1 MMAARRL
8 ESEPLRVAI
17 VVRGH
22 ERGALSGDGLFVA
35 LTRLCDLLPRA
46 SLFVR
51 TWSSSEAPPG
61 STWRVLGSGG
71 SRVLSRARVCAYF
84 ERGALKERLASCE
97 LDAEPRGR
105 VVSSERVWRTPV
117 IGQKRMWEQQWR
129 ALSLPDTSFAAAVSL
144 RFDLF
149 TPSFTAAN
157 GFRSDAALGWSPD
170 AVANGIGRNVALLHG
185 SSDCV
190 HALGGCSRAIG
201 ADNVLLGTLGAMRTL
216 AASMLA
222 LWRTSPAA
230 NISRTFHRIKPHHES
245 IVPMEIARLGLCC
258 AELDALVRLRGVSA
272 REARPSFADAA
283 PNRSAPGAHHREPRR
298 HPHPHR
304 HAAHGVVDARRLPAK
319 SPLLPR
325 GPKAHSRVIGSRRN
339 ISHRRRS

>member
-1 MMAARRL
+1 M
-8 ESEPLRVAI
+8 AI

-22 ERGALSGDGLFVA
+22 ERGALGGEGLFVA

-51 TWSSSEAPPG
+51 TWSSSDAPPG
-61 STWRVLGSGG
+61 STWRGLGSGG
-71 SRVLSRARVCAYF
+71 SARGRVLSRARVCGYF
-84 ERGALKERLASCE
+84 ERGTLRERLASCE
-97 LDAEPRGR
+97 LDAEPRGHG
-105 VVSSERVWRTPV
+105 VSAWASERVWKTPV
-117 IGQKRMWEQQWR
+117 IGQQRMWEQQWR
-129 ALSLPDTSFAAAVSL
+129 ALSLPDTSFAAAISL
-144 RFDLF
+144 RIDLF
-149 TPSFTAAN
+149 TSSFTSAN
-157 GFRSDAALGWSPD
+157 GFRSDAALGWAPS
-170 AVANGIGRNVALLHG
+170 AVANGIGRNMALLRG
-185 SSDCV
+185 SSHCV

-230 NISRTFHRIKPHHES
+230 NISRAFHRIKPHHEA

-258 AELDALVRLRGVSA
+258 AELDALVSLRGVSA
-272 REARPSFADAA
+272 GEARPSFADAA
-283 PNRSAPGAHHREPRR
+283 PNRSAPGVLVAQRAHHRELRR

-304 HAAHGVVDARRLPAK
+304 RVVDARRPPAK
-319 SPLLPR
+319 ALLLPR
-325 GPKAHSRVIGSRRN
+325 GPKMHSRVIGARRN